1 MTGQGDFSPALNQI
15 LTRALEKLSILD
27 GLTVNEC
34 AARCVLTGTVPTF
47 PAFSREVIVAY
58 AKLEAE
64 QIRGGEAWQTENAL
78 AGRR

>member
-1 MTGQGDFSPALNQI
+1 MIGQGGYSPALNQI
-15 LTRALEKLSILD
+15 LSHALEKLSVLD

-47 PAFSREVIVAY
+47 PAFSREVIAAY

-64 QIRGGEAWQTENAL
+64 QTRGGDTWQTEDAL